1 LAERRYKLTID
12 GVQVGTWT
20 GKEWA
25 RGVNLAVLDTPMAR
39 QAVEVRDLT
48 LRRIETH
55 QQRWR
60 MFQVPLEKF
69 NLESLDRSLK
79 DLDALD
85 AELAARQ
92 HAAAQ
97 PHPHAFQLDLAQ

>member
-1 LAERRYKLTID
+1 
-12 GVQVGTWT
+12 
-20 GKEWA
+20 
-25 RGVNLAVLDTPMAR
+25 VNLAVLETPMAR
-39 QAVEVRDLT
+39 QAADVRDLT
-48 LRRIETH
+48 IRRIDVH

-60 MFQVPLEKF
+60 LLQIPLEKF

-85 AELAARQ
+85 AELATKQ

-97 PHPHAFQLDLAQ
+97 PRPHVFELVVAQ